1 MRVSVTGTEELVTAI
16 AATHNVVRAGGEEVI
31 PT

>member
-16 AATHNVVRAGGEEVI
+16 AATHNIIRLEEKR
-31 PT
+31 